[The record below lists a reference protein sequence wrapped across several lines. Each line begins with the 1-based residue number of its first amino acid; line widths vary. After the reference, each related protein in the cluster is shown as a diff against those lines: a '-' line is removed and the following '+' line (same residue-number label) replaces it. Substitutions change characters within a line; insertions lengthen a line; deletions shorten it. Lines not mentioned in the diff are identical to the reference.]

1 MLIEDIEESNEAG
14 VINERLEGNISKHVD
29 IVSAFGDSN
38 IVSNRESPQEPKLK
52 HNLQDQVFFSYGGA
66 ESPDSPTK
74 IEVRQQESY
83 ASQAANNN
91 QASDE
96 IEVA

>member
-52 HNLQDQVFFSYGGA
+52 HN
-66 ESPDSPTK
+66 
-74 IEVRQQESY
+74 
-83 ASQAANNN
+83 
-91 QASDE
+91 
-96 IEVA
+96 

>member
-38 IVSNRESPQEPKLK
+38 IVSNRESPIEPKPKTHTL
-52 HNLQDQVFFSYGGA
+52 NDQVFFSYGG
-66 ESPDSPTK
+66 SP
-74 IEVRQQESY
+74 E
-83 ASQAANNN
+83 
-91 QASDE
+91 
-96 IEVA
+96 